1 MFSAD
6 DHRYMALAL
15 RLAERGLFSTDP
27 NPRVGA
33 VLVKAGQVIGE
44 GFHKAA
50 GQSHAET
57 IALAQAGA
65 AARGSTAYVTLEP
78 CNHFGRTPPC
88 SQALVEAGVSEVVV
102 AMTDPDP
109 RTAGAGLQTLTQA
122 GVRTRAGLMEAAA
135 RALNVGFVSRHERR
149 RPWVRVK
156 LATSLDGQT
165 ASADGQ
171 SQWITGPEARAD
183 VQQWRARASAVV
195 TGIGTVM
202 ADDPL
207 MDARHPQVSRQ
218 PLRMV
223 IDSAGRL
230 PATAR
235 ILDRPGDV
243 HVFSAAP
250 SPNWV
255 DGRLTWHRVK
265 ANGLGRVDLE
275 AVMAVWQSLELN
287 EVHIESGPVLA
298 GAWLETGLVDELL
311 VYQAPVLLGQG
322 RPLAR
327 LASLKQFE
335 QRMALTLMETRQ
347 LGQDLRLRFRLGAP
361 KPDVGGR

>member
-6 DHRYMALAL
+6 DHRYMAQAL
-15 RLAERGLFSTDP
+15 RLAARGVFSTDP

-44 GFHKAA
+44 GFHKVA

-57 IALAQAGA
+57 IALAQAGT

-122 GVRTRAGLMEAAA
+122 GVRTRVGLMEAAA
-135 RALNVGFVSRHERR
+135 RALNVGFVSRHERG
-149 RPWVRVK
+149 RPWLRVK
-156 LATSLDGQT
+156 LAASLDGQT
-165 ASADGQ
+165 AAADGQ

-195 TGIGTVM
+195 TGVGTVL

-207 MDARHPQVSRQ
+207 MDTRHPQASRQ

-250 SPNWV
+250 SPKWV

-275 AVMAVWQSLELN
+275 AVMAVWQSMALN

-298 GAWLETGLVDELL
+298 GAWLETSWVDELL
-311 VYQAPVLLGQG
+311 IYQAPVLLGQG

-327 LASLKQFE
+327 LASLKQFD
-335 QRMALTLMETRQ
+335 QRMALTLIEARQ
-347 LGQDLRLRFRLGAP
+347 LGQDLRLRYQLGAP
-361 KPDVGGR
+361 KPDAGGR